1 MQGLFSQIFKIDF
14 SLYIRV
20 LQKKNS
26 TNFSSIYQLRDVYYK
41 TLAHMIIEAEKSYG
55 MQSASWRPRRVGG
68 IIPVQ
73 VWRPEK
79 QEKWLDKF

>member
-1 MQGLFSQIFKIDF
+1 
-14 SLYIRV
+14 
-20 LQKKNS
+20 
-26 TNFSSIYQLRDVYYK
+26 
-41 TLAHMIIEAEKSYG
+41 MIIEAEKSYG